1 MFRFLSSLILLAS
14 PLAAEPHVSDAFG
27 ILPEAT
33 LSEERAAWAGLRT
46 GKENSITSAGETENL
61 LIFIGPKALVA
72 GRDEGHAVAIALDRH
87 GNLVQNAPATF
98 SLQNQG
104 TVTMTVRNGIADR
117 LFRPTPK
124 AGTFSGGVTVSGV
137 QSARALYRVTAD
149 LKTVAPEL
157 HPTEA
162 IVPETFA
169 TFATKDLY
177 DSYGNAVEDGTGT
190 TLLFAHT
197 DGSTSFLAAPVREQT
212 GETLFLTRDV
222 ATGGPISLFLGPASG
237 KTETDF
243 LPIQEAYQAD
253 VKLRAIE
260 GIGAMALRIG
270 PVTTNAGHLLTDG
283 ASIAILLEAGTQQA
297 RIEGWLQDG
306 YFQTVLRRFS
316 DAENFDITYTTILGK
331 NSQRV
336 ALEAT
341 EPKTIQ
347 GPE

>member
-27 ILPEAT
+27 ILPEAA

-46 GKENSITSAGETENL
+46 GKENSITLAGDTENA

-72 GRDEGHAVAIALDRH
+72 GWDEGHAVAIALDRH
-87 GNLVQNAPATF
+87 GNLAQNAPATF
-98 SLQNQG
+98 SLQDQAP
-104 TVTMTVRNGIADR
+104 VTMTVRNGIADR
-117 LFRPTPK
+117 LFRPAPK

-157 HPTEA
+157 QPTEA

-177 DSYGNAVEDGTGT
+177 DSHGNAVEDGTGT

-212 GETLFLTRDV
+212 GEALFLTRDV
-222 ATGGPISLFLGPASG
+222 ATGGPVSLFLGPASG
-237 KTETDF
+237 KTETGF
-243 LPIQEAYQAD
+243 HPIQEAFQAD
-253 VKLRAIE
+253 VTLRAIE
-260 GIGAMALRIG
+260 AIGAMALRIG
-270 PVTTNAGHLLTDG
+270 PVTTDAGHLLTDG
-283 ASIAILLEAGTQQA
+283 ASIDVLLEAGNQHV
-297 RIEGWLQDG
+297 RVEGWLRDG
-306 YFQTVLRRFS
+306 HFQTVLRRFS

-331 NSQRV
+331 NSLRV
-336 ALEAT
+336 ALDAT
-341 EPKTIQ
+341 ALQTIQ